1 MARMSPNIISPD
13 TRSEGER
20 KMFNLLRDDPGS
32 KDWTVLHSIDIPRH
46 INNVTGEADFVI
58 IVPGGG
64 ILILEVKGYYN
75 IRRDEGM
82 WYYGHDSHGDPRG
95 PFKQAREAM
104 YSIKA
109 FIKDQRKDLSRLLV
123 CFAVVTPFTK
133 IDPGS
138 VAFEWKDDEL
148 ISIDDFSSGRV
159 IKKLLAAI
167 ESSHKTVQESR
178 SSRWYHPEDS
188 RPTVAHV
195 GELYDLLRP
204 NFTSVS
210 PGSSRGEDEEEEVA
224 LFTNEQSEA
233 LYNMYL
239 QPRILYTGPA
249 GTGKTFMACESAIRR
264 PKEEKVLVLCFNKN
278 LSFWLVNSLKGYEN
292 ITVSTVHKFMI
303 EISRINIEK
312 YDRNQEFWD
321 HDLPR
326 KAKSIMSK
334 RKKDEKFDYLVV
346 DEVQDMFIKDY
357 LVFIDSCLKGGLA
370 GGSWSFFGDFENQA
384 VIKEL
389 DTRIEDL
396 EDEVDFVSFSLRKNC
411 RNTPRIVS
419 NLEVLTNLSPKYN
432 GTLRLDNRFNPD
444 LLFYSSK
451 EGQCKQLVRKL
462 EELYGLGYR
471 GNDITVLS
479 TTRHDPVPERK
490 LGSKWRAR
498 IKEYSTK
505 QNQYVQWTTIH
516 SFKGLESP
524 AIIITDIERISG
536 EKAMNLLYVG
546 MSRAFSNLTLLIS
559 EDLRSVI
566 KKILLSL

>member
-13 TRSEGER
+13 TRSDGER
-20 KMFNLLRDDPGS
+20 KLFNLLRDDPAT

-64 ILILEVKGYYN
+64 ILILEVKGYYS

-109 FIKDQRKDLSRLLV
+109 FIKEQRIDLSRILV
-123 CFAVVTPFTK
+123 CFAVITPFSK

-148 ISIDDFSSGRV
+148 IGSDDFSSGQV

-167 ESSHKTVQESR
+167 ESSHQTVQKSR
-178 SSRWYHPEDS
+178 SSRWYHPDNS
-188 RPTVAHV
+188 RPTIAQV

-210 PGSSRGEDEEEEVA
+210 LEPSRGESEEEEVS
-224 LFTNEQSEA
+224 LFTKEQSEA

-249 GTGKTFMACESAIRR
+249 GTGKTFMACEAAIRR
-264 PKEEKVLVLCFNKN
+264 PKEERVLVLCFNKN

-303 EISRINIEK
+303 EISGINIGK
-312 YDRNQEFWD
+312 YDKTEEFWD
-321 HDLPR
+321 HGLPQM
-326 KAKSIMSK
+326 ASSMMSK
-334 RKKDEKFDYLVV
+334 RKEDEKFDYLVV
-346 DEVQDMFIKDY
+346 DEVQDMFIRDY
-357 LVFIDSCLKGGLA
+357 LAFIDSCLKGGLA
-370 GGSWSFFGDFENQA
+370 GGTWSFFGDFENQA

-389 DTRIEDL
+389 DTTVKDL
-396 EDEVDFVSFSLRKNC
+396 EEEAFFVSFSLRKNC

-419 NLEVLTNLSPKYN
+419 QLEGFTNLSPKYN
-432 GTLRLDNRFNPD
+432 GTLRHDNRSNPD
-444 LLFYSSK
+444 LLFYTSN
-451 EGQCKQLVRKL
+451 EDQCKQLVQKL
-462 EELYGLGYR
+462 EELYRLGYK

-479 TTRHDPVPERK
+479 TTRQHPVPERK
-490 LGSKWRAR
+490 LGPKWRSR
-498 IKEYSTK
+498 IKEYSTE

-536 EKAMNLLYVG
+536 EKSINLLYVG
-546 MSRAFSNLTLLIS
+546 MSRALSNLTLLIS
-559 EDLRSVI
+559 EDLRPSI
-566 KKILLSL
+566 QKILLGL